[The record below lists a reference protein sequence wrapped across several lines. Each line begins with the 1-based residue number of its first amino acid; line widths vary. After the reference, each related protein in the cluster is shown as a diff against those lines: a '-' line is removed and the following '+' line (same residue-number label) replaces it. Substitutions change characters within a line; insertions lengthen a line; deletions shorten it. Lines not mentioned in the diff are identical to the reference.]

1 MEEMTPAFAPLPRP
15 DTADGSPRR
24 VGVEIELGGL
34 DERHVAE
41 IAQETF
47 GGTLSHGDGRSLKL
61 TDSALGG
68 LEIYLDIY
76 LRNAE
81 KSALRDA
88 TLSLGR
94 DVIPIEIVT
103 DPLDLEGLARLN
115 SLLPRLR
122 DGGARGSS
130 AGLVLGF
137 GVHFNLQV
145 ASEDMADIRGP
156 LTAYALLEDWLRAA
170 MPIDETR
177 RILPFTA
184 PYPTS
189 FVRDL
194 LELRADAPLSELI
207 ELYVHHNPTRN
218 RGLDML
224 PLFAHLAPDHM
235 ARLKTEGTTS
245 ARPTFHFRLPDCRID
260 EPDWSLLTEWH
271 RWLLVE
277 KVAGDARLL
286 AALGQVWQAAH
297 GPLTLSR
304 HTWAQ
309 RCGDI
314 LLGAGLAEEPL
325 A

>member
-1 MEEMTPAFAPLPRP
+1 MTDASPAFPPLPRP
-15 DTADGSPRR
+15 RADDGSPRR
-24 VGVEIELGGL
+24 IGVEIELGGL
-34 DERHVAE
+34 DEAQVGE
-41 IAQETF
+41 IAQQAF
-47 GGTLSHGDGRSLKL
+47 GGRLEHGDAPSWQLL
-61 TDSALGG
+61 DSAIGG
-68 LEIYLDIY
+68 LDIYLDIF
-76 LRNAE
+76 LRKSE

-88 TLSLGR
+88 ALSLGR

-103 DPLDLEGLARLN
+103 EPLDLEGLERLN

-122 DGGARGSS
+122 QGGARGSS

-137 GVHFNLQV
+137 GVHFNVQI
-145 ASEDMADIRGP
+145 ASEAVADIRRP

-184 PYPTS
+184 PYPTG

-194 LELRADAPLSELI
+194 LTLRADAPLTELI
-207 ELYVHHNPTRN
+207 DLYVQHNPTRN
-218 RGLDML
+218 RGLDMF
-224 PLFAHLAPDHM
+224 PLFAHLAPEHTPE
-235 ARLKTEGTTS
+235 AQGGTTS

-260 EPDWSLLTEWH
+260 EASWSLATEWH

-277 KVAGDARLL
+277 QVAEDPRLL
-286 AALGQVWQAAH
+286 AALGRVWQAAH
-297 GPLTLSR
+297 GPVTLSR

-309 RCGDI
+309 RCGDLMI
-314 LLGAGLAEEPL
+314 GAGLAEEPI